1 MNWLDRIYNATLGRR
16 RKLYN
21 DLAEEM
27 REHLEERTAQ
37 LMRDGLSRKEA
48 EQAAR
53 RAFGNPT
60 LLEERS
66 REVWQRPR
74 LESILADLRF
84 AFRQLRKS
92 PAFTLTTV
100 LILTLGIGINT
111 AIFSVVHHILLEP
124 LPFPHPGELQA
135 VWARSEAQRNPRI
148 AASGPDFV
156 DYQDQ
161 NRSFSQIAALIP
173 YFTFTWTGEG
183 DPKLVMCTSIT
194 QDFFSMLG
202 IHPYMGRFYTAR
214 EFTYLENDTLVVS
227 YRFWKTQLAA
237 DPHVIGRVIHFEGVP
252 ETIIGVTP
260 PMPDLY
266 PETDVWPKHTT
277 RPSWDYMKWRS
288 NKFLTVIG
296 RLKPGVTPA
305 MAQQDL
311 TAILRRAPGE
321 PPDVQVQVT
330 SLKEDMVGKVR
341 SQLQLILLSVAI
353 VLFVACI
360 NIAALLLARSA
371 RRSGEM
377 ALRLSLGAGYRRL
390 RQQLLVEGLLLTA
403 LGCVPGVLV
412 AWLALRFLRG
422 LPGLDLPR
430 LEGIHLSLT
439 ALVVT
444 GAIAAATLLTF
455 AFAPSLR
462 FSSLNITCF
471 LRNSQTDTGRSHRR
485 TFSALV
491 ISEIACSLVLSVCA
505 GLLLHSYWRL
515 SRVDPGFRPDHML
528 TTYLRTNYYTPEGRS
543 FWRNVLQGVVT
554 LPGVRAAAL
563 ADCTPGRGAAI
574 ATLVFGDRA
583 NDPNHAAPA
592 EGCWASADF
601 FRVSG
606 TPLLQGRSFTAAD
619 NADSPPVVIINEQ
632 AALRYWPGENPIGK
646 LIGVNYTGPGRV
658 GDSKPRMRQIVGVVQ
673 GIKHDG
679 FDLPTVP
686 AVYMPYLQDETYHDM
701 ATMSLFVRS
710 AGDPRSLAD
719 SIRAR
724 IHAVEPAQPV
734 DEIQTM
740 DDVVSQ
746 SLAPRRYSLSLLG
759 AFAALALLLSA
770 VGIYGIVSY
779 TTLQRT
785 REFGIRIAVGAT
797 RADVVALVFRQ
808 GLILTFIGIL
818 AGLGVALL
826 LTRALTRMLF
836 DVSPLDAASFI
847 TAVLVLALISTAAC
861 LIPAFRGASTDPV
874 KALRS
879 E

>member
-1 MNWLDRIYNATLGRR
+1 MNCLKRVFHRDKIHSE
-16 RKLYN
+16 
-21 DLAEEM
+21 LAEEM
-27 REHLEERTAQ
+27 REHREEKTAQ
-37 LMRDGLSRKEA
+37 LMREGLPRKEA

-53 RAFGNPT
+53 RAFGNAT
-60 LLEERS
+60 LIEERS
-66 REVWQRPR
+66 REVWQWPR
-74 LESILADLRF
+74 LESILADLKF
-84 AFRQLRKS
+84 AFRQLRNA
-92 PAFTLTTV
+92 PAFTLTTA

-111 AIFSVVHHILLEP
+111 EIFSVVQHILLEP
-124 LPFPHPGELQA
+124 LPFPHPDRLQA
-135 VWARSEAQRNPRI
+135 VWARSEAQRNSRI

-161 NRSFSQIAALIP
+161 NRSFSQIATLLP
-173 YFTFTWTGEG
+173 DFTFTWTGEG
-183 DPKLVMCTSIT
+183 DPKLVMCTAISE
-194 QDFFSMLG
+194 DFFPMLG
-202 IHPYMGRFYTAR
+202 LHPYMGRFYTAH
-214 EFTYLENDTLVVS
+214 EYTYLENDTLVVS
-227 YRFWKTQLAA
+227 YRFWKTQLAS
-237 DPHVIGRVIHFEGVP
+237 DPHVIGRVVHFEGVP

-277 RPSWDYMKWRS
+277 RPSWEYMKWRN

-305 MAQQDL
+305 MAEEDL
-311 TAILRRAPGE
+311 SAILRRAPGE
-321 PPDVQVQVT
+321 PPDVRVT
-330 SLKEDMVGKVR
+330 LTPLKEDLVGKVR
-341 SQLQLILLSVAI
+341 TQLQLILLSVAV
-353 VLFVACI
+353 VLLVACI
-360 NIAALLLARSA
+360 NVAALLLVRSA
-371 RRSGEM
+371 RRAGEM

-390 RQQLLVEGLLLTA
+390 RQQLLVEGLLLTV
-403 LGCVPGVLV
+403 LGCVPGVFL
-412 AWLALRFLRG
+412 AWLALRFLPH
-422 LPGLDLPR
+422 LPGLALPR
-430 LEGIHLSLT
+430 LEGVHLNVT
-439 ALVVT
+439 ALLATAAV
-444 GAIAAATLLTF
+444 AAATMLSF

-462 FSSLNITCF
+462 FSSLNITSF
-471 LRNSQTDTGRSHRR
+471 LRSSQTGTGRSHRR

-491 ISEIACSLVLSVCA
+491 VAEIACSLVLSVCA
-505 GLLLHSYWRL
+505 GLLLRSYWRL

-528 TTYLRTNYYTPEGRS
+528 TTYLRTNYYSPEGRS
-543 FWRNVLQGVVT
+543 FWRNVLQGVST

-563 ADCTPGRGAAI
+563 ADCMPGHTAAI
-574 ATLVFGDRA
+574 ATLVFADRP
-583 NDPNHAAPA
+583 NDPDHDAPA

-606 TPLLQGRSFTAAD
+606 TPLLQGRLFSAAD

-632 AALRYWPGENPIGK
+632 AARSYWPGENPIGK
-646 LIGVNYTGPGRV
+646 RIGINYTGPGRV
-658 GDSKPRMRQIVGVVQ
+658 GNSAPRIRQIVGVVQ
-673 GIKHDG
+673 GMKHG
-679 FDLPTVP
+679 SLDLPTGA
-686 AVYMPYLQDETYHDM
+686 AVYMPYLQDETSHDM

-724 IHAVEPAQPV
+724 IHAVEPNQPV

-740 DDVVSQ
+740 NDVLSQ

-808 GLILTFIGIL
+808 GLILTLTGSLI
-818 AGLGVALL
+818 GLGAALL
-826 LTRALTRMLF
+826 LSRALTQLLF
-836 DVSPLDAASFI
+836 HVSPLDAASFI
-847 TAVLVLALISTAAC
+847 AAVLLLGLISTAAC